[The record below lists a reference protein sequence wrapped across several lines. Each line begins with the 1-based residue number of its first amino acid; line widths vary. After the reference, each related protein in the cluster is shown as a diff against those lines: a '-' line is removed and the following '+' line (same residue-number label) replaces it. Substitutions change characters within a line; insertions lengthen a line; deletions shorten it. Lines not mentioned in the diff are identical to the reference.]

1 MCSGGT
7 GYSRHRWSGPGGP
20 FIPNTDGPGRPLIGG
35 TVSSMTGLL
44 YCPEILPN
52 HVFTNPQVLLDK
64 ISELVKIH
72 HDLMS
77 CSGPEQR
84 TEEWQ
89 MLFDH
94 TLVTLEFLSQEV
106 FEKRYVKCYIQ
117 PKDLVILF

>member
-1 MCSGGT
+1 MFRGT

-20 FIPNTDGPGRPLIGG
+20 FIPNTDGPGGPLIGG

-52 HVFTNPQVLLDK
+52 HIFTNPQVLLDK

-72 HDLMS
+72 HDLMC

-94 TLVTLEFLSQEV
+94 TLVTLEPS
-106 FEKRYVKCYIQ
+106 
-117 PKDLVILF
+117 PKKSLRSAMSNVTSNPKIW